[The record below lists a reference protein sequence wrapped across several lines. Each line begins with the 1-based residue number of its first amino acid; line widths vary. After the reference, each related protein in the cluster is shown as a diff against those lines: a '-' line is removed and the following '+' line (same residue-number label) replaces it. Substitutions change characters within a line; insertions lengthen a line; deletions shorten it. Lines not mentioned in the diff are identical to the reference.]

1 MPPCFSCFQNKEST
15 KTLLNRRL
23 NTENWDTFLQRSLRN
38 QSVIWS
44 FWTRQASQAS
54 QCLFKHPALVG
65 SLDKW
70 ALWNFA
76 KVLWQLYSSQDTA
89 SWSVTVA
96 PWSPG
101 LLVAVT
107 ATAWSWERCT
117 GGADSWHHMGGHR
130 SHVRMNSVRLVYFNI
145 WLICLMSCMFLL
157 CLSKCHKIYLKI
169 RYPCRWWSS

>member
-1 MPPCFSCFQNKEST
+1 MRIIATYF
-15 KTLLNRRL
+15 TLLRQP
-23 NTENWDTFLQRSLRN
+23 FYHF
-38 QSVIWS
+38 S
-44 FWTRQASQAS
+44 FCGNLLASPTLDVHPYYLWVKQLSQPQDFQAGWTIQVSQAS

-101 LLVAVT
+101 LRVAVT
-107 ATAWSWERCT
+107 ATAWSWELST
-117 GGADSWHHMGGHR
+117 GGMTPDTTWGDTAVMLEWTVFDLFIS
-130 SHVRMNSVRLVYFNI
+130 
-145 WLICLMSCMFLL
+145 
-157 CLSKCHKIYLKI
+157 IYG
-169 RYPCRWWSS
+169 